1 MNNYD
6 GFYVYRKYI
15 ALKLHFEKDDYDYFT
30 TAGHI
35 HCKLETFTKR
45 NDKYQ
50 FHKLSVKYKQSD
62 IEDFLVS
69 NFIKDTKLWSG
80 KLLERESHERYLH
93 YKKRKESRNY
103 HFKEDLGR
111 ISTACDMDNIE
122 PNNAFVDTNG
132 NHPKV
137 LRLCIGNKISTE
149 TLIIMD
155 YHLNFMKDWNKN
167 IKEKI
172 VWPNLY
178 KKIMNFKPFVRF
190 NEIETRTILKEV
202 FLK

>member
-1 MNNYD
+1 MNYD
-6 GFYVYRKYI
+6 GFYVYRKYL
-15 ALKLHFEKDDYDYFT
+15 ALKLHFEKVDYDYF
-30 TAGHI
+30 ANSGHI
-35 HCKLETFTKR
+35 HCKLETFTKK

-50 FHKLSVKYKQSD
+50 FHKLSVKYKQD
-62 IEDFLVS
+62 EIEDFLVA
-69 NFIKDTKLWSG
+69 NFVKDTKVWSG
-80 KLLERESHERYLH
+80 KLLERESHERYLQ

-111 ISTACDMDNIE
+111 ISTACDMDSIE

-155 YHLNFMKDWNKN
+155 YHMNFIINWNKS
-167 IKEKI
+167 IKEKF
-172 VWPNLY
+172 VWPDFY
-178 KKIMNFKPFVRF
+178 KKVKKFKPFFKF
-190 NEIETRTILKEV
+190 NQTETKIILREK
-202 FLK
+202 LL

>member
-1 MNNYD
+1 VNNYD
-6 GFYVYRKYI
+6 GFYVYRKYL

-30 TAGHI
+30 TSGHV
-35 HCKLETFTKR
+35 HTKLHTFTKR

-80 KLLERESHERYLH
+80 KLLERESHERYLQ

-137 LRLCIGNKISTE
+137 LRLCIGNKICTE

-167 IKEKI
+167 IKETI